1 MGVPDKVRIIG
12 HFYQILKSLEDNR
25 KLRQDLGN
33 LESRLQTFVNAI
45 RKDSGQIIWA
55 LQNDIYEIVD
65 AKFKNVY
72 NSIEGIKRYAAL

>member
-1 MGVPDKVRIIG
+1 MGFPDKVRIIG
-12 HFYQILKSLEDNR
+12 HFYLILKSPEDNR

-55 LQNDIYEIVD
+55 LQNYIYEIVD
-65 AKFKNVY
+65 AKFRNVY
-72 NSIEGIKRYAAL
+72 NSIEAIKRDASL